1 MVSSIPLNLESL
13 VLTSENRSGQVLQ
26 LLLGLWNS
34 CPQTLP
40 LGTLVLSGHK
50 RKKHEPHGRPQMHPV
65 VNSLNF
71 RSSLS
76 CIHPGFDVL

>member
-40 LGTLVLSGHK
+40 FRMLVLSGHK
-50 RKKHEPHGRPQMHPV
+50 RKQPEPHGRPHVRPV
-65 VNSLNF
+65 VSSLNF
-71 RSSLS
+71 RSSQS
-76 CIHPGFDVL
+76 CVHPGFGVL